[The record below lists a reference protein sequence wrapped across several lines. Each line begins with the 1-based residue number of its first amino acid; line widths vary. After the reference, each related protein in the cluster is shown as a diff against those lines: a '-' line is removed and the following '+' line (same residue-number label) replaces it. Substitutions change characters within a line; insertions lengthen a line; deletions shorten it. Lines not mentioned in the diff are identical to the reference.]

1 MNSFIQSCL
10 DDKRAVILICVA
22 RDERAKLHV
31 TVLKERIFAERLG
44 YQVYKEIAV
53 VQGSVNPLPRLFSMA
68 QKKEIDALLMD
79 TPESLA
85 RLRNGDL
92 SAALRTAYEFS
103 SLGVE
108 VRFSD
113 YEALNYRPNMQ
124 NREGDAEA
132 LRKYMQE
139 TWQRSVVTEYRAFES
154 SYPDACHK
162 GIYKEKGKGRK

>member
-22 RDERAKLHV
+22 REEREKLHV

-44 YQVYKEIAV
+44 YQVYEEIAV
-53 VQGSVNPLPRLFSMA
+53 VQGGFNPLPRLLSMA

-113 YEALNYRPNMQ
+113 YEALN
-124 NREGDAEA
+124 
-132 LRKYMQE
+132 
-139 TWQRSVVTEYRAFES
+139 
-154 SYPDACHK
+154 
-162 GIYKEKGKGRK
+162 

>member
-10 DDKRAVILICVA
+10 DDKWAVILICVA
-22 RDERAKLHV
+22 RDEREKLHV

-44 YQVYKEIAV
+44 YQVFKEIAI

-68 QKKEIDALLMD
+68 QKKEIDVLLMD

-85 RLRNGDL
+85 KLRDGDL

-103 SLGVE
+103 CLGVE

-162 GIYKEKGKGRK
+162 GIYKEKGKERE